1 MNRQVTFETQGPAD
15 PMMIMQG
22 HPFEEAVERL
32 HTLYRQELQTRRVQA
47 EARQRLTGTR
57 PIALPT
63 SSCLTLAGKPR
74 LSGAACISSS
84 ELAVK
89 PSPLQEN
96 PSTFFPPTGQTQIDY
111 IITRQCSANLQAKRA
126 YPDHTFPIGG
136 SRLSGHHPIRA
147 QLPMQSY
154 HKPPSQE
161 APTGAPIDLAA
172 LQAAVSKASPEALD
186 MQARIANRLQQ
197 VDITNLVSTHR
208 HVNRILL
215 EEAVATFPKQ
225 MAADNRV
232 SAQPEYRISARSVW
246 HLYRELKKPRVC
258 TPHEIFAKWK
268 LATAFARAS
277 KALRRQSHYLKKQF
291 YESQVDQAEA
301 AAHSN
306 DQRSLFLIVRR
317 LSPKSTRNMAC
328 RLRGDD
334 GRLLTGPEEM
344 QHIVAYGNKTFAA
357 KDDDYPRAPLSQAV
371 QITAQDITAEL
382 RKLGISKAVPR
393 HIAPAA
399 VWKQCSQAMPS
410 VPTCNLGVQESS
422 TRPIGLSSPA
432 SKALARSLRHHLL
445 HSLEPMLRFNPQFAY
460 TKNRGT
466 ADALLRAHMHF
477 EAVSRLVQSTQC
489 TRFQKQAGCRERS
502 CVGGLG
508 LSLDLSKA
516 FDGVTRAHIYRSMAQ
531 HGVPHD
537 VITIIQQLHHRAQY
551 LYASGSHRGSTMTS
565 NGIKQGCVIA
575 PYLWNYFSLV
585 FLSMLQADRSAD
597 WIQRVLTLFADD
609 VWGAWELSN
618 AEDLDRAIAD
628 VTLILE
634 ALETLDM
641 TINYGKTAILLKL
654 VGKDARRLKHDRT
667 IMKAGQLHLKL
678 TVHGRECLIP
688 IKDQHEYLGTVVTYR
703 HRMFNHHHGQD
714 LAINEEAAIFANC
727 WSEPPEHEKAFVLFM
742 RQGEDGTL
750 GALVRVAREWNNKKS
765 QENPTVRSPLRTVLL
780 SSMAGELL
788 KLAQQA
794 VATEENKQKMIK
806 AEWLTANSE
815 WNYRTWNHAERRLV
829 VDTARPPLQHAEIVR
844 ILNHLLEHLT
854 GEAIQRF
861 NSTVTLPK
869 LEQQGANIATFALEV
884 SLRGQAAAELY
895 TNFERE
901 DTEWIQSQLFSM
913 RTQLRTLAEHLEEVQ
928 LASAMLHGHIRIL
941 DARIQLMEQEMMKRD
956 KQQKS
961 AKYHVTIPAVIQLES
976 LDD

>member
-1 MNRQVTFETQGPAD
+1 MHTSGRHTTDGFGRCSGILFLLHHRRFKD
-15 PMMIMQG
+15 PR
-22 HPFEEAVERL
+22 F
-32 HTLYRQELQTRRVQA
+32 QELIPGRVALVQA
-47 EARQRLTGTR
+47 TSKITQLPVSIIGVYQHVWRSGLTTARNLELRRGLWEHLDRHLLLTPQRHHLLICGDFNATVR
-57 PIALPT
+57 PDPPVVGRSVLNNATQPDSDLSALLHKH
-63 SSCLTLAGKPR
+63 S
-74 LSGAACISSS
+74 LSILNSWHAR
-84 ELAVK
+84 
-89 PSPLQEN
+89 PSG
-96 PSTFFPPTGQTQIDY
+96 TFFPPTGQTQIDY

-422 TRPIGLSSPA
+422 TR
-432 SKALARSLRHHLL
+432 
-445 HSLEPMLRFNPQFAY
+445 
-460 TKNRGT
+460 T
-466 ADALLRAHMHF
+466 
-477 EAVSRLVQSTQC
+477 
-489 TRFQKQAGCRERS
+489 
-502 CVGGLG
+502 
-508 LSLDLSKA
+508 
-516 FDGVTRAHIYRSMAQ
+516 
-531 HGVPHD
+531 
-537 VITIIQQLHHRAQY
+537 
-551 LYASGSHRGSTMTS
+551 
-565 NGIKQGCVIA
+565 
-575 PYLWNYFSLV
+575 
-585 FLSMLQADRSAD
+585 
-597 WIQRVLTLFADD
+597 
-609 VWGAWELSN
+609 
-618 AEDLDRAIAD
+618 
-628 VTLILE
+628 
-634 ALETLDM
+634 
-641 TINYGKTAILLKL
+641 GKTA
-654 VGKDARRLKHDRT
+654 T
-667 IMKAGQLHLKL
+667 
-678 TVHGRECLIP
+678 
-688 IKDQHEYLGTVVTYR
+688 
-703 HRMFNHHHGQD
+703 
-714 LAINEEAAIFANC
+714 
-727 WSEPPEHEKAFVLFM
+727 
-742 RQGEDGTL
+742 
-750 GALVRVAREWNNKKS
+750 
-765 QENPTVRSPLRTVLL
+765 
-780 SSMAGELL
+780 
-788 KLAQQA
+788 
-794 VATEENKQKMIK
+794 
-806 AEWLTANSE
+806 
-815 WNYRTWNHAERRLV
+815 
-829 VDTARPPLQHAEIVR
+829 
-844 ILNHLLEHLT
+844 
-854 GEAIQRF
+854 
-861 NSTVTLPK
+861 
-869 LEQQGANIATFALEV
+869 
-884 SLRGQAAAELY
+884 
-895 TNFERE
+895 
-901 DTEWIQSQLFSM
+901 
-913 RTQLRTLAEHLEEVQ
+913 
-928 LASAMLHGHIRIL
+928 
-941 DARIQLMEQEMMKRD
+941 
-956 KQQKS
+956 
-961 AKYHVTIPAVIQLES
+961 
-976 LDD
+976 